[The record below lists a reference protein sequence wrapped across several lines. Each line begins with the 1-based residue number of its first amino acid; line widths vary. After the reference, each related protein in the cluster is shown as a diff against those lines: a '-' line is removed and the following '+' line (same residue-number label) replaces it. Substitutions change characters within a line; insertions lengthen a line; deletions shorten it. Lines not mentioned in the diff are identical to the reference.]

1 MDGKSTEVARLLVAH
16 NESGGLMQVGDLIHC
31 PRYPFWGMGVVLE
44 VGRPQDG
51 LLIHWFDNDETTWTM
66 KVGLEKL

>member
-1 MDGKSTEVARLLVAH
+1 
-16 NESGGLMQVGDLIHC
+16 MQVGDLIHC
-31 PRYPFWGMGVVLE
+31 PRYPYWGMGVVLE

-51 LLIHWFDNDETTWTM
+51 LLIYWFDNNETTWTM